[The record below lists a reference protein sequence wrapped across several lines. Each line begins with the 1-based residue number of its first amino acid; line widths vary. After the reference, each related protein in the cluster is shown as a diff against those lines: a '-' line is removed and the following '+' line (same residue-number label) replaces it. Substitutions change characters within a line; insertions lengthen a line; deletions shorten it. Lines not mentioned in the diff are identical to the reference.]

1 MSGPLIEPE
10 KPDELAQET
19 RAFWREVGK
28 DLVRSSVE
36 TLDNTARQII
46 AVAGILEGL
55 YFHGIAFT
63 DLAGQ
68 PLSTFE
74 WIVYLAPILILL
86 LSLGGALL
94 VFFPD
99 HYKINILSSEDS
111 RNAHKA
117 IVASKLTLIRRA
129 AITLV
134 LGVAAI
140 FLAVALY
147 LKRG

>member
-1 MSGPLIEPE
+1 MSGPLVEPE

-63 DLAGQ
+63 DLAKQ
-68 PLSTFE
+68 PLD
-74 WIVYLAPILILL
+74 ICRPPYP
-86 LSLGGALL
+86 G
-94 VFFPD
+94 
-99 HYKINILSSEDS
+99 
-111 RNAHKA
+111 
-117 IVASKLTLIRRA
+117 
-129 AITLV
+129 
-134 LGVAAI
+134 
-140 FLAVALY
+140 
-147 LKRG
+147 